1 MSNLLIEDATLTG
14 IANAIRGKEGSSNPI
29 QVRDFAQRIA
39 NLPTAPQY
47 SISGLMIYGSAFAKL
62 LNQGLKVDISAVTD
76 MTNSFANLTDIGS
89 LDLSGLENTQNV
101 TNLTGMF
108 RYARGVTSIVWG
120 DFDASGVTNAFEMFS
135 NSSGITDI
143 DLSGLDL
150 ENLSDMRYMFDQCTA
165 LTSLKLPSISNQNTF
180 NMFCMFRN
188 CSSLTSLDLSGFDT
202 TNSNNMTNML
212 TGCSA
217 LTTIKFGTNW
227 KTAGASGTT
236 YTNQTTGT
244 WTNSVTGVS
253 YTGLQALLEA
263 GRTLGAIAGTWV
275 KS

>member
-47 SISGLMIYGSAFAKL
+47 SISGSMVYGSAFAKL

-76 MTNSFANLTDIGS
+76 MTTAFANIQDVS
-89 LDLSGLENTQNV
+89 SFDLSGLENTQNV
-101 TNLTGMF
+101 TNWNRMFYYCYGLTD
-108 RYARGVTSIVWG
+108 IDWG
-120 DFDASGVTNAFEMFS
+120 DFDASHVTTADQMFQNCS
-135 NSSGITDI
+135 AITDI
-143 DLSGLDL
+143 DLSDLDL
-150 ENLSDMRYMFDQCTA
+150 DNLASMGYMFQNCTA
-165 LTSLKLPSISNQNTF
+165 LTSVKFPQIANQNTF
-180 NMFCMFRN
+180 YMYSMFSG

-202 TNSNNMTNML
+202 TNSNNMANML
-212 TGCSA
+212 RGCSA

-227 KTAGASGTT
+227 KTTSSGT
-236 YTNQTTGT
+236 YTDQTTGT
-244 WTNSVTGVS
+244 WTNAVTGVS

-263 GRTLGAIAGTWV
+263 GRTQGAIAGTWV